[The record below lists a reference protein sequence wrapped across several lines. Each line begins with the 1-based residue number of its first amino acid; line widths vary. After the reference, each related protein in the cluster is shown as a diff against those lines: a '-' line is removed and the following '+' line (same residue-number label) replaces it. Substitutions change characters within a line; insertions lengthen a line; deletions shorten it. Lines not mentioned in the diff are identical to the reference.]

1 MDLELL
7 HTRFERQSFREG
19 EVLFAPGGICRHLY
33 YIQEGIVRIMSVSDK
48 GDDITHYFLKEGY
61 FCAILG
67 SFLYQ
72 SKAEEG
78 IQAATDITVFTIGK
92 DDFDQLCT
100 ESPAFRAAFDQHTQ
114 TGMLQKIAFKN
125 MLHGYDATTRYR
137 IFLEKLPDIAA
148 RVQLG
153 YIASYLGITQQ
164 SLSRIRKSF
173 L

>member
-7 HTRFERQSFREG
+7 HTRFKKQSFREG
-19 EVLFAPGGICRHLY
+19 DVLLAPGGICRQLF
-33 YIQEGIVRIMSVSDK
+33 YIQEGIVRIMSLSDK

-61 FCAILG
+61 FCLILG

-72 SKAEEG
+72 SIAEEG
-78 IQAATDITVFTIGK
+78 ILAATDVTVFTIGK
-92 DDFDQLCT
+92 DDFDQLCK
-100 ESPAFRAAFDQHTQ
+100 ESPSFKAAFDQDTHSN
-114 TGMLQKIAFKN
+114 MLQKIAFKN
-125 MLHGYDATTRYR
+125 MLHGHDATTRYR

-153 YIASYLGITQQ
+153 YIASYLGITRQ